1 MEKTG
6 ALILDT
12 LPQNADIYI
21 NGKLQQTLL
30 KQYFSQGESHTTT
43 PAKIKNL
50 LPGEYDIKMELEGYL
65 PWEKK
70 LTIYPNTSTYAEDV
84 FLFKKGLPALAAQGK
99 IIDYQLSPDKNKIA
113 ASTDNKTIVYYL
125 NDGATKEFAVQNAA
139 KLLWSPDS
147 KKILANNSII
157 NIYTGESAAI
167 NNDGKNALSGCA
179 WNPDNGD
186 EIFCRSGET
195 IKRLNLPA
203 KTSEEILAGPQICDY
218 LIKNDYGYAIDK
230 KNSKMNII
238 KIADK
243 KIAATVNLPG
253 SDNYTFI
260 NETGRLINLFD
271 QNHGTLY
278 LIDPSSLNFN
288 PLKETI
294 NNVKGAYWIN
304 NNQLLY
310 FNDYEIWTLNLETG
324 GRTLLT
330 RISEKINSAI
340 WHTNNNY
347 ALYSTDEGIY
357 AIELDEREKR
367 NITQII
373 SLNNVSKL
381 LIDPEGINLYFYAQA
396 GKQEGLF
403 SLNIN

>member
-6 ALILDT
+6 ALIVDT
-12 LPQNADIYI
+12 QPENANIYI
-21 NGKLQQTLL
+21 NGKIQRTFFNH
-30 KQYFSQGESHTTT
+30 YISGEQNIKT

-50 LPGEYDIKMELEGYL
+50 LPGEYDIRMELEGYL

-84 FLFKKGLPALAAQGK
+84 FLFKKSLPAMAIQGK
-99 IIDYQLSPDKNKIA
+99 IINYQLSPDKKKIA

-125 NDGATKEFAVQNAA
+125 DDGVTKEFAAQKNAE

-147 KKILANNSII
+147 KKILADSSTI
-157 NIYTGESAAI
+157 NIDTGEIADI
-167 NNDGKNALSGCA
+167 NNDGENALSGCA
-179 WNPDNGD
+179 WNVDNAD
-186 EIFCRSGET
+186 EIFCQSGET
-195 IKRLNLPA
+195 IKKFNLSA
-203 KTSEEILAGPQICDY
+203 KTAEEIISGKQAGDY
-218 LIKNDYGYAIDK
+218 LMKGDYGYIIDK
-230 KNSKMNII
+230 ASSKMNII

-243 KIAATVNLPG
+243 KTAAGINLPG
-253 SDNYTFI
+253 SDNYIFI
-260 NETGRLINLFD
+260 NHDSKLINLLD
-271 QNHGTLY
+271 KDHNTLY
-278 LIDPSSLNFN
+278 LINPSSLNYN

-294 NNVKGAYWIN
+294 NNVKSAYWIDSDK
-304 NNQLLY
+304 LLY
-310 FNDYEIWTLNLETG
+310 FNDYEIWTLNVKTG
-324 GRTLLT
+324 AGMLLT

-340 WHTNNNY
+340 WHPNNNY
-347 ALYSTDEGIY
+347 ALYCTDGGIY
-357 AIELDEREKR
+357 ALELDEREKR

-373 SLNNVSKL
+373 NLNNIAKL